1 MGENEVLHDSVTDFI
16 LLDIKTRLIRERGF
30 CRWAIHGICILNP
43 PFLKRRYEKDLKFQK
58 RESVSGLLS

>member
-30 CRWAIHGICILNP
+30 LQMGHTWNMYP
-43 PFLKRRYEKDLKFQK
+43 ESSFLKRRYEKDLKFQK